1 MGDVQEMKPDTMSET
16 CNYNTEFFSRL
27 IVESE
32 SMSLEELKRMFSA
45 RPTEEWSIGDIIRRP
60 RTVLHRRTSGFC
72 YKTKRVPQ
80 EDWNSHVENLI
91 AMVSGIGQKHV
102 DNHMYRAEIRIGIDH
117 YCPEECRIVIP
128 KQLLASA
135 FRIGAAI
142 DIDILYLSDEE
153 SSNSCC
159 QSTTLPYKASVCVVQ
174 HMNEQQKLI
183 CEKNGMDA
191 FQGACLFLVDA
202 LRNGNENID
211 SNNFLTF
218 CVKGESPIVTLPL
231 DLIRLVYN
239 RMELVIVFRE
249 SICESNGGV

>member
-1 MGDVQEMKPDTMSET
+1 MGRLLHHSLLHQRGQTLFLD
-16 CNYNTEFFSRL
+16 TEFSSRL

-117 YCPEECRIVIP
+117 YCPEECRIVIT

-135 FRIGAAI
+135 FRIGAVI
-142 DIDILYLSDEE
+142 DIDVLYLSDEE
-153 SSNSCC
+153 TPNSCC
-159 QSTTLPYKASVCVVQ
+159 QSSTLPYEASVCIVQ
-174 HMNEQQKLI
+174 HMNGRQKLI
-183 CEKNGMDA
+183 CKKTGMDA
-191 FQGACLFLVDA
+191 FQGACLFFADA
-202 LRNGNENID
+202 LRNGNESIG
-211 SNNFLTF
+211 SNDFLTF

-231 DLIRLVYN
+231 ELIQLIYN
-239 RMELVIVFRE
+239 HMELVIVFRE
-249 SICESNGGV
+249 SNGGV